1 MSFAKDY
8 FRLVLQF
15 SDADSGDLER
25 ITDMTIETMD
35 RGAEP
40 LPALPAGVV
49 GAGPPYMVVR
59 LGRICSV
66 MSAAGVASGV
76 AKVESKLI
84 LFIKNNQHLPMPT
97 AAANATPSD
106 RETHK
111 ADARKLL
118 SVKEQLLAL

>member
-8 FRLVLQF
+8 FHLVLQF
-15 SDADSGDLER
+15 SEADSGDLER

-35 RGAEP
+35 RRAEQ
-40 LPALPAGVV
+40 LPALPVGV
-49 GAGPPYMVVR
+49 GSGPPYMVVR
-59 LGRICSV
+59 FGRICTV
-66 MSAAGVASGV
+66 MAEAGIGSGT
-76 AKVESKLI
+76 ANVESKLI